1 MLTKSPSQTTHRF
14 LAIMLSLIILCTAI
28 SASPASASDQRAA
41 LVRVELTSIDQL
53 NTLAEQ
59 GLQVFAEIYTED
71 GRVVLLLP
79 AEPAMQASLAQQ
91 GYPVQ
96 VLDFN
101 ARQAEF
107 LLIEGTGEELQQ
119 VSSITPLLMVEGQ
132 QAIIRTT
139 PAQAENL
146 SAQGL
151 LWRPLRLH
159 RLLPQ
164 EVSAKTPNQPE
175 SLPASPLV
183 QEMLSQVSQAQLY
196 NYVGGLSGEWPISI
210 EGSNYTL
217 YTRYTWAST
226 PITKATRYTHDFFQS
241 LGLMTDYDYYSIS
254 GYERRNVMVQQT
266 GISQPNRIFLL
277 TAHLDSYSN
286 APYSSAP
293 GADDNA
299 SGSAAVMHIANI
311 LRNYQFDCTIRYVLF
326 TGEEQGMYGSYAYAE
341 DMYNQGQNIAG
352 VLNLDMIAFN
362 TIGSYPSIELH
373 TRPGNA
379 SDLVIANLFKDAVTT
394 YQIGLYPIILQD
406 GKSFSD
412 HSSFWNFG
420 YPAILA
426 IEDWNDHTP
435 DYHQT
440 TDRLSTLDMPYYKEF
455 TRAALA
461 TFAHMGCLRQGTLS
475 GHVTDAKT
483 GQPLP
488 GATIQARLDA
498 SNSWQTTALS
508 DGTYQLILI
517 PGSYQ
522 LEASAPAHLPASYSN
537 IPINVNQTTTQNFAL
552 QPCSTFQN
560 LNFTFSPSEPA
571 VGQTVTFNASVTGS
585 SPVYSWSFGD
595 GGNASG
601 PNVNHAFASSGGFQ
615 VRLTISNAC
624 TPTSIVK
631 TVLVGLIF
639 HVYLPNAPLVS
650 TP

>member
-101 ARQAEF
+101 ARQAEY

-299 SGSAAVMHIANI
+299 SGSAAVMHIADI

-461 TFAHMGCLRQGTLS
+461 TFAHMGCLRQGTLA